1 MAIQAQFPNGSEE
14 QTAFCDTHTHT
25 HTHTQ
30 GVANAVGAALGTVGG
45 SCDYIEDL
53 GIIKKELQKE
63 DEGVEEGDQ
72 LDKMAREVAEQR
84 GIEHATREAIRKGEQ
99 CNSAFC
105 FLI

>member
-1 MAIQAQFPNGSEE
+1 MTQRNRQHSV
-14 QTAFCDTHTHT
+14 THTHT
-25 HTHTQ
+25 PMQ

-45 SCDYIEDL
+45 SSDYIEDL

-84 GIEHATREAIRKGEQ
+84 GIERAKREAIRKGEAA
-99 CNSAFC
+99 SC
-105 FLI
+105 FLIRSPVLLI